1 MALTRPDLVS
11 TDYKL
16 NSHGVRVLGEPTHEL
31 VEASRLYARAD
42 FVAAEEKLL
51 SVLRKEPTS
60 PQARVMLGVIYV
72 KTKRFPLAIEILRSV
87 IAEYPDQFDSLVW
100 LANALKAVGQFDE
113 AVAIAERAIAQ
124 NPMDASAQNTLGLC
138 YLSSRRSDL
147 ALEAFNR
154 AIVLAP
160 RAGAT
165 HHNLGLAL
173 RLRDD
178 PYEAC
183 QAFQKAI
190 DLDPTNE
197 GNYLQLYRQHL
208 LISAHHDAILNLE
221 AGFRRIPKSIAI
233 QDALAISY
241 CRTNQKDR
249 GEAMFKSLMEQK
261 PGFCHSYSLWL
272 QEEGRF
278 DESVKL
284 LNHWLEIEPI
294 QGMAYFC
301 LSEAKSFRF
310 DNGET
315 LIQRG
320 SEVLARPR
328 LKPLDR
334 MYLSYALGRAYEDAK
349 AYELAMVQFDQ
360 ANELAFQF
368 FNEGRRM
375 DRDVVGTTNNC
386 LMELYSAEFLTEHRK
401 YGSQNETP
409 IFIVG
414 MIRSGTTLSDQIV
427 SSHPS
432 VASAGEQPFWKLDGT
447 RVTHA
452 WHTQGV
458 RIEDINY
465 LQSNYLEVLRA
476 FAGDSERIT
485 DKQPLNYEL
494 LGLINIVF
502 PRAKIVHIRRNA
514 IDTCLSIYCTHF
526 GGGPNFAYK
535 KENIMFH
542 YREYLRLMAHWRK
555 VLPAENFLEIDYE
568 SLVSNKEAVT
578 RQVIEFCGLPWDN
591 ACLHHD
597 QKTTAVA
604 TPSRWQARQ
613 PVYKTSVE
621 KWRNYEPWLGS
632 LMELNNVQ
640 HPLSTSL
647 TQTH

>member
-1 MALTRPDLVS
+1 M
-11 TDYKL
+11 
-16 NSHGVRVLGEPTHEL
+16 NEI
-31 VEASRLYARAD
+31 VEASRLYSRGD
-42 FVAAEEKLL
+42 FAGAEACLQTAL
-51 SVLRKEPTS
+51 SKDPKS
-60 PQARVMLGVIYV
+60 PQARVLLGVTYA
-72 KTKRFPLAIEILRSV
+72 KTKRFPLAVTMLQSV
-87 IAEYPDQFDSLVW
+87 LEDHPDQFDSLVW
-100 LANALKAVGQFDE
+100 LANSYKAMGKFDE
-113 AVAIAERAIAQ
+113 AIGVAQRAIVQ
-124 NPMDASAQNTLGLC
+124 NPNDASAQNTLGLC

-147 ALEAFNR
+147 ALAAFHR
-154 AIVLAP
+154 AIELAP
-160 RAGAT
+160 RAAAT

-173 RLRDD
+173 RLRDE

-183 QAFQKAI
+183 RAFEKAI
-190 DLDPTNE
+190 ELDPSNE
-197 GNYLQLYRQHL
+197 GNYLELYRQHL
-208 LISAHHDAILNLE
+208 LVSAHYDAILNLE
-221 AGFRRIPKSIAI
+221 SGYKKLPNSIAI

-241 CRTNQKDR
+241 CRTNQKER

-278 DESVKL
+278 AESVKL
-284 LNHWLEIEPI
+284 LNQWLEIEPI

-301 LSEAKSFRF
+301 LSEAKSFHF
-310 DNGET
+310 DNGDS
-315 LIQRG
+315 LIQRA
-320 SEVLARPR
+320 SDVLARPR

-349 AYELAMVQFDQ
+349 EYEQAMFHFDE

-375 DRDVVGTTNNC
+375 DRDVISTTNDC
-386 LMELYSAEFLTEHRK
+386 LMELYSAEFLASHRK
-401 YGSQNETP
+401 YGSTEKTP

-427 SSHPS
+427 SSHPL

-458 RIEDINY
+458 LIEDIDYLQKNY
-465 LQSNYLEVLRA
+465 LDVLTA
-476 FAGDSERIT
+476 FAGPSDRIT

-494 LGLINIVF
+494 LGLINVVF
-502 PRAKIVHIRRNA
+502 PHAKIIHIRRNA

-535 KENIMFH
+535 KDNIMFH
-542 YREYLRLMAHWRK
+542 YREYLRLMDHWRK
-555 VLPAENFLEIDYE
+555 VLPRESFFEIDYE
-568 SLVSNKEAVT
+568 SLVADKENVT
-578 RQVIEFCGLPWDN
+578 RQVIEFCGLPWDD

-613 PVYKTSVE
+613 PIYKTSVE
-621 KWRNYEPWLGS
+621 KWRNYEPWLGAF
-632 LMELNNVQ
+632 LELQDVK
-640 HPLSTSL
+640 HPVPASMN
-647 TQTH
+647 